1 MPTIIDVAREAGVSF
16 KTVAR
21 VLNGEAN
28 VRDST
33 KQKVLTA
40 AKSLDYRVNPAARAL
55 RSKTPKRLALLIDNP
70 SGSYVEATQIGAM
83 LSVQSMGFGLFI
95 GKSLEE
101 IEGFD
106 DLVGVVLSPPLS
118 NDKAV
123 LQALDSGD
131 IPFVRIGAEKTSE
144 AGDRIGIDDR
154 LAAKEM
160 TEYLL
165 GLGHRNI
172 GFIKGD
178 PDYDVSRRRF
188 EGCMDAMEDAGL
200 EVKPDYIV
208 TGNFSYES
216 GLRGAEH
223 LLSLPRRPTAIFAGN
238 DEMASAALATAY
250 KLNIRVPDALS
261 VVGFDDA
268 PVSRAIYPRLTTV
281 QQSTQNMVGQAVRIL
296 ADRISQKNA
305 PLTNVILEHKILER
319 ESAAQPPLK
328 PSTHK
333 G

>member
-21 VLNGEAN
+21 VLNGEAR
-28 VRDST
+28 VREET

-40 AKSLDYRVNPAARAL
+40 AKALDYRVNPAARTL
-55 RSKTPKRLALLIDNP
+55 RSKAPKRLALLIDNP

-95 GKSLEE
+95 GKTLAEL
-101 IEGFD
+101 EGFD

-118 NDKAV
+118 NDAAILKS
-123 LQALDSGD
+123 LEIRK
-131 IPFVRIGAEKTSE
+131 IPFVRIGAEKISE

-165 GLGHRNI
+165 GLGHRKI

-178 PDYDVSRRRF
+178 PNYDVSRRRF
-188 EGCMDAMEDAGL
+188 EGCREAMKDADVELRD
-200 EVKPDYIV
+200 EWCV
-208 TGNFSYES
+208 TGDFSYES
-216 GLRGAEH
+216 GLRSAER
-223 LLSLPRRPTAIFAGN
+223 LLGLSDRPTAIFAGN

-268 PVSRAIYPRLTTV
+268 PVSRAIYPRLSTV
-281 QQSTQNMVGQAVRIL
+281 QQSTQDMVGQAVRIL
-296 ADRISQKNA
+296 ADRISQKEA
-305 PLTNVILEHKILER
+305 PLTNVILQHKILER
-319 ESAAQPPLK
+319 ESSAK
-328 PSTHK
+328 PSTESD
-333 G
+333 

>member
-28 VRDST
+28 VRDAT

-40 AKSLDYRVNPAARAL
+40 AKALDYRVNPAARTL
-55 RSKTPKRLALLIDNP
+55 RSKTAKRLALLIDNP

-83 LSVQSMGFGLFI
+83 LSAQSMGFQLFI
-95 GKSLEE
+95 GKTLTE
-101 IEGFD
+101 IENFD

-118 NDKAV
+118 NDAAIIQD
-123 LQALDSGD
+123 LERRD

-154 LAAKEM
+154 AAAKEM

-165 GLGHRNI
+165 GLGHRKI

-188 EGCMDAMEDAGL
+188 EGFMDALTEAGL
-200 EVKPDYIV
+200 AAQEALCVMGD
-208 TGNFSYES
+208 FSYES
-216 GLRGAEH
+216 GLRGAEQ
-223 LLSLPRRPTAIFAGN
+223 LLSLPDRPTAIFAGN

-281 QQSTQNMVGQAVRIL
+281 QQSTQDMVGQAVRIL
-296 ADRISQKNA
+296 AERISQKDA
-305 PLTNVILEHKILER
+305 PLTNVILKHKILER
-319 ESAAQPPLK
+319 ESSAK
-328 PSTHK
+328 PSTK
-333 G
+333 

>member
-1 MPTIIDVAREAGVSF
+1 MATIIDVAREAGVSF
-16 KTVAR
+16 KTVSR

-28 VRDST
+28 VRDIT
-33 KQKVLTA
+33 KQKVLMA
-40 AKSLDYRVNPAARAL
+40 AKALDYRANPAARAL
-55 RSKTPKRLALLIDNP
+55 RSKSPKRLALLIDNA
-70 SGSYVEATQIGAM
+70 SGSYVESTQIGAM
-83 LSVQSMGFGLFI
+83 LSVQSVGFGLFI
-95 GKSLEE
+95 GKSLSE
-101 IEGFD
+101 IEEFD
-106 DLVGVVLSPPLS
+106 DLVGVLLSPPLS
-118 NDKAV
+118 NDTAILKE
-123 LQALDSGD
+123 LERRD

-165 GLGHRNI
+165 GLGHRKI

-178 PDYDVSRRRF
+178 PIYDVSRRRF
-188 EGCMDAMEDAGL
+188 AGCVDAMRDAGIDIP
-200 EVKPDYIV
+200 EDYCV
-208 TGNFSYES
+208 MGDFSYES
-216 GLRGAEH
+216 GLRGAEK
-223 LLSLPRRPTAIFAGN
+223 LLSLPNRPTAIFASN

-281 QQSTQNMVGQAVRIL
+281 QQSTQDMVGQAVRIL

-305 PLTNVILEHKILER
+305 PLTNVILQHKILER
-319 ESAAQPPLK
+319 ESAAPP
-328 PSTHK
+328 S
-333 G
+333 